1 MKFHMF
7 SIYDEKARSHLPPFV
22 LPEEGMAIR
31 TFSDCINS
39 IDHQFSKH
47 PSDYTLIKIA
57 NYDDESGEVIQDRR
71 TIGNGIEFKNPDQ
84 EQYDEPQTWQ
94 QQPHTQRS

>member
-57 NYDDESGEVIQDRR
+57 NYDDESGEVTQDRR
-71 TIGNGIEFKNPDQ
+71 TIGNGIEFKNQ
-84 EQYDEPQTWQ
+84 TGLNDEPQPTEQ
-94 QQPHTQRS
+94 